1 MFAIVG
7 LGNPGTTYQLTR
19 HNAGFLVIEKVAE
32 ECGIKLNRKRFQ
44 SIYTKGTWAGRPLL
58 LAQPQTFMNLSG
70 QAVAALAHFYKI
82 DPEQMLI
89 VYDDLDLPLG
99 TIRLRPS
106 GGAAGH
112 KGLASIIEKIG
123 SNAIPRLR
131 VGISRPTG
139 EQPVPDYVLTKF
151 SREEKPIFET
161 SLERAATAALAFVS
175 QGINHAMNSYNSIQ

>member
-19 HNAGFLVIEKVAE
+19 HNAGFLVIEKVAG
-32 ECGIKLNRKRFQ
+32 ECEIKLNRNRFQ
-44 SIYTKGTWAGRPLL
+44 SVYAKGTWAGRPLL

-70 QAVAALAHFYKI
+70 QAVAALARFYKI
-82 DPEQMLI
+82 SPEQMLI
-89 VYDDLDLPLG
+89 IYDDLDLPLG
-99 TIRLRPS
+99 AIRLRPS

-131 VGISRPTG
+131 VGIGRPAG
-139 EQPVPDYVLTKF
+139 EQPIPDYVLTKF
-151 SREEKPIFET
+151 SQEERPLFET
-161 SLERAATAALAFVS
+161 SLERAATAALVFVS
-175 QGINHAMNSYNSIQ
+175 HGINHAMNGFNTIQ